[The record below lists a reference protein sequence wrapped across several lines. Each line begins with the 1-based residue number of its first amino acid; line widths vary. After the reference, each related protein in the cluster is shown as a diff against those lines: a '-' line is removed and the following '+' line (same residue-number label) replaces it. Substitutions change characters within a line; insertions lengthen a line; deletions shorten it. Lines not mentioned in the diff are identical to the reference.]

1 MRDFFRFRQGAQFR
15 DHNCCVI
22 PRQMSKEEL
31 RKRIERDPPRRI
43 SISLNMR
50 SHDGRI
56 LGRLAVSLGAPLDHA
71 ILARLDR

>member
-1 MRDFFRFRQGAQFR
+1 
-15 DHNCCVI
+15 
-22 PRQMSKEEL
+22 
-31 RKRIERDPPRRI
+31 
-43 SISLNMR
+43 MR